1 MKLNTALT
9 LLLATLVFSGCTK
22 KEQATINRT
31 WPTMGTVATV
41 TIAAPDTAKIE
52 QALQACIKT
61 TDRLNDDLSIF
72 SPTSNLSIL
81 NSAQGAWT
89 ELQPDTKESLLLSIK
104 YAKISGGAFDPTV
117 SDLVKLWGFNT
128 KEHISVMPKQ
138 ETIDNALKA
147 TGYQNIVIS
156 NSNARL
162 ISPKA
167 NIDLGG
173 IAKGYAVDICYNEL
187 QKLNLKNY
195 IVNIGGNLRVC
206 GKATPDRLWTIGVR
220 NPFDKNEIIGKLKLP
235 SGMAIATSG
244 NYERF
249 EYIDGKRYAH
259 IIDPRI
265 GKPVTGMAGTT
276 VLSSTAVETD
286 AMSTALFV
294 LGSEAGLSALQQT
307 PDCCALFIPDVQPIQ
322 ILVTPAFAE
331 LFEPLVKYKDNV
343 TRLTKREG

>member
-1 MKLNTALT
+1 
-9 LLLATLVFSGCTK
+9 
-22 KEQATINRT
+22 
-31 WPTMGTVATV
+31 MGTVATV

-52 QALQACIKT
+52 QALQACINT
-61 TDRLNDDLSIF
+61 TDRLNADLSIF
-72 SPTSNLSIL
+72 SPTSNLSKL

-89 ELQPDTKESLLLSIK
+89 KLETDTKESLQLSIK
-104 YAKISGGAFDPTV
+104 YAKISNGAFDPTV

-128 KEHISVMPKQ
+128 KEHISVLPEQ

-156 NSNARL
+156 NSSARL

-173 IAKGYAVDICYNEL
+173 IAKGYAVDICYDEL

-195 IVNIGGNLRVC
+195 IVNIGGNLRVY
-206 GKATPDRLWTIGVR
+206 GKATPNRPWTIGVR
-220 NPFDKNEIIGKLKLP
+220 NPFDKNELIGKLKLP
-235 SGMAIATSG
+235 SGMALATSG

-259 IIDPRI
+259 IIDPRT

-294 LGSEAGLSALQQT
+294 LGPDAGLAALKHT
-307 PDCCALFIPDVQPIQ
+307 PDCCALFIPDKQPIE
-322 ILVTPAFAE
+322 IIVTSAFAK
-331 LFEPLVKYKDNV
+331 LFESLPEYKEQV
-343 TRLTKREG
+343 TVLK